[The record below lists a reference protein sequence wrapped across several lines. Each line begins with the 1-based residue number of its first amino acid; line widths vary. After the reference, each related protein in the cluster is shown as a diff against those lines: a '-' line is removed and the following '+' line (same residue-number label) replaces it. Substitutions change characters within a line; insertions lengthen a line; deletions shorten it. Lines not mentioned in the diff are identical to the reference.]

1 MEDYSLA
8 LKKMAKFPKAF
19 PEHHGNEEKAGE
31 FSTQF
36 ASPNNKVL
44 MFFWNP
50 RSPARGGHVPQWG
63 IWLAVC
69 WQLPRGSRNE
79 FGLQS
84 LPF

>member
-19 PEHHGNEEKAGE
+19 PEHPGNEEKAGE

-44 MFFWNP
+44 MFFPKSKVSSP
-50 RSPARGGHVPQWG
+50 RGARSAMGNMAGCL
-63 IWLAVC
+63 LAVT
-69 WQLPRGSRNE
+69 
-79 FGLQS
+79 
-84 LPF
+84 